1 MRADTT
7 VRRGDCMRRVRGPW
21 ILLTLIAITLAASGR
36 LEAQDDVIDSVLAVV
51 GDQIIALSDVRGAS
65 EFGLVETGPAADPVA
80 AVLDKLIDRELELE
94 EVRRYEPPEPPT
106 AAIDA
111 RIAAIRGRFPAVAGF
126 EAALLRSGLDEERL
140 REVIKDE
147 LRIAAYLDERFIGP
161 AQPTDDEV
169 EAYVRAHG
177 QELLADGRPVETA
190 RDLAR
195 QRLTAERRQALV
207 ADWLTGLRR
216 RAVITELYL
225 PAS

>member
-1 MRADTT
+1 
-7 VRRGDCMRRVRGPW
+7 MRRAW
-21 ILLTLIAITLAASGR
+21 IPVALIAITVASAGR
-36 LEAQDDVIDSVLAVV
+36 LEAQDDVIDRVLAVV
-51 GDQIIALSDVRGAS
+51 GDRIISLSDVRGAS
-65 EFGLVETGPAADPVA
+65 EFGLVETGPGPDPVA

-94 EVRRYEPPEPPT
+94 EVRRYEPPEPQT

-111 RIAAIRGRFPAVAGF
+111 RIAVIRGRFPTPAAF
-126 EAALLRSGLDEERL
+126 EAALLRSGLDEQRL
-140 REVIKDE
+140 RELIKDE

-169 EAYVRAHG
+169 EAHVREHG
-177 QELLADGRPVETA
+177 QELLGDGRSLEAA

-207 ADWLTGLRR
+207 ADWLAGLRR